1 MYRFHSDNF
10 HWLGFLKPDWKFCWE
25 VSHKK
30 NVHTMICLVEDP
42 YQKHSLF
49 MVISSGFLLP
59 TKQYEN
65 EEWQQ
70 GSLSWQLS
78 KKRIICLT
86 RLLLQIVQSPFQT
99 LERRQKQAGG
109 SQLSGQTV
117 FLSHSALL
125 HMAPKHA
132 RGYVHFRPTMDGHPG
147 GVCCKILGLVG

>member
-117 FLSHSALL
+117 FLSHSVPFSTWLPNML
-125 HMAPKHA
+125 EVMC
-132 RGYVHFRPTMDGHPG
+132 T
-147 GVCCKILGLVG
+147 LGQLWMGTQVGFVVRFWG